1 MEHKITS
8 LLTSLPKEK
17 QMWGEL
23 FMWIAMYG
31 ILPPKDNQ
39 DMTLTRITTE
49 TSDGKKKTVYKLEID
64 MEE

>member
-1 MEHKITS
+1 METQIVNFF
-8 LLTSLPKEK
+8 LSLPKQK
-17 QMWGEL
+17 RMWGEL
-23 FMWIAMYG
+23 FLLVAMRVMN
-31 ILPPKDNQ
+31 PRDNQ